1 MLCLNDSIRDDDP
14 SLQRLLRAVEETHTL
29 TALLLAVWPLA
40 RTLAIHIVESVL
52 AARAQAPTCW
62 PPCPTCGTPL
72 RRKGLATRQV
82 TSLFGP
88 LRWRRRVGRCP
99 HGGDS
104 PRVAPWDGELGV
116 QPSQRSSGALHALG
130 WALAVCV
137 PCATAAQLLGWY
149 SGAAVSPRAVWGW
162 VQRAGGQ
169 ALATLQAS

>member
-1 MLCLNDSIRDDDP
+1 MLCLNDSIRYDDP
-14 SLQRLLRAVEETHTL
+14 SLQRLLSAVEETHTL

-72 RRKGLATRQV
+72 RSKGFATRQV

-99 HGGDS
+99 HGD
-104 PRVAPWDGELGV
+104 LG
-116 QPSQRSSGALHALG
+116 
-130 WALAVCV
+130 LAGPV
-137 PCATAAQLLGWY
+137 GR
-149 SGAAVSPRAVWGW
+149 G
-162 VQRAGGQ
+162 AGGDDEVGDPD
-169 ALATLQAS
+169 ALELRGTLRYLAGRASQSAAFWLPGRCSSCCGW